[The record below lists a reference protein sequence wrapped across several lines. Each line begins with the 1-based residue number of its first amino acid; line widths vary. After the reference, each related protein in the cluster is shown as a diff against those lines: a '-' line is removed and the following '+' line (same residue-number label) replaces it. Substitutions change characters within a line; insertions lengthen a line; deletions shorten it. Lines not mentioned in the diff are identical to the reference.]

1 MSKHQDIIDYIGT
14 ITAGTKISVRTIA
27 TELEVSEGT
36 AYRAIKE
43 CENMGI
49 VSTIPRVGT
58 IKIDKVEKKS
68 IEVLNYNEV
77 LNMVD
82 GTVLGGKNG
91 IDKTLNKFIIAAM
104 TYDAA
109 KEYIS
114 DGCLVIVGNRE
125 DIQKLALLNNCAVL
139 IVGGFQ
145 CTDFIKNL
153 ADEKQLPV
161 ISSAYDS
168 FTIATMINRAISESL
183 IKKHIIL
190 VEDIME
196 TKINDINVNDTVS
209 TWKKLVNATKK
220 DKYLVM
226 DDKGYV
232 VGVVTPKEMNFD
244 IDKNCDDPI
253 SNFMNKDFMTVTSK
267 TTVAY
272 AAHIMG
278 WEGIEICPVIENKKL
293 LGIVDRKDVIKA
305 LQYSLRQPQSGETLE
320 DMILKNFEFEHKE
333 GKMHFKGKIVAEM
346 LDAIGI
352 ASWSSLNMLLST
364 MGIMTLREKN
374 NVNVSVDSINTYF
387 MKPVQMDSEIEVYT
401 SIVDMGRN
409 FCKVE
414 VNMFSPNEK
423 LISKLM
429 LSAKITKNKY

>member
-1 MSKHQDIIDYIGT
+1 MSKHQAIINYIGT
-14 ITAGTKISVRTIA
+14 IAEGTKISVRTIA

-49 VSTIPRVGT
+49 VTTIPRVGT

-68 IEVLNYNEV
+68 IEVLNYSEV
-77 LNMVD
+77 LNIVD
-82 GTVLGGKNG
+82 GTILGGKNG
-91 IDKTLNKFIIAAM
+91 INKTLNKFVIAAM

-109 KEYIS
+109 KKYIS
-114 DGCLVIVGNRE
+114 PGCLIIVGNRE
-125 DIQKLALLNNCAVL
+125 DIQKLALINNCAVL
-139 IVGGFQ
+139 IVGGFE
-145 CTDFIKNL
+145 CTDYIKKL
-153 ADEKQLPV
+153 ANEKQFPV
-161 ISSAYDS
+161 ISSSYDS

-183 IKKHIIL
+183 IKKEIIL

-196 TKINDINVNDTVS
+196 TKIYSMNVNDTVS
-209 TWKKLVNATKK
+209 KWSELVKKTKK

-226 DDKGYV
+226 DDKGLV
-232 VGVVTPKEMNFD
+232 VGVITQKEINFD
-244 IDKNCDDPI
+244 IETNSDELI
-253 SNFMNKDFMTVTSK
+253 SKFMNKDFMTVTSK

-293 LGIVDRKDVIKA
+293 LGIVDRQDVIKA
-305 LQYSLRQPQSGETLE
+305 LQYALRQPQTGETLE
-320 DMILKNFEFEHKE
+320 DMILKNFEYEHKE
-333 GKMHFKGKIVAEM
+333 GKMHFKGKIVAQM
-346 LDAIGI
+346 LDVIGI

-374 NVNVSVDSINTYF
+374 NVNVAVDSITTYF
-387 MKPVQMDSEIEVYT
+387 MKPVQMDSEIEVFT
-401 SIVDMGRN
+401 TIVDMGRT

-414 VNMFSPNEK
+414 VNMFSGNEK

-429 LSAKITKNKY
+429 LSAKIIKNKY